1 MRELFSVNEGDG
13 IVEMIGMYTPALITA
28 GAVGLTLATTAV
40 VFGVRKL
47 IRVGQYSYHN
57 SRLSTIG
64 NPYVKRDELLP
75 LVDMGSPLALS
86 KAILSELTPGN
97 SIETFRDVDRSLM
110 ASFHGSMNSLLD
122 GSPDTIKPLI
132 RSYMSHLEGEELKRL
147 LRLLGHRK
155 EPLFP
160 VGWLTSDVERA
171 ILSSKDLP
179 SVMDVLEG
187 QPVSKRVSDLIK
199 VEEGVDLSTVD
210 LAMDLHSLDTL
221 SSMNGLSM
229 GSRKGA
235 KAFLDILSD
244 RYNIHNILRSKAKGS
259 DRDEVIGSLFTNAG
273 IIGRPQLEQMVD
285 SSGIREALSVLS
297 GGHLDPFF
305 KEADISSFTTLE
317 TALDRMILEGS
328 IGLSHSY
335 SSNVGP
341 TIRYMISKE
350 MELRNL
356 RVLFQSAF
364 SGWEPE
370 RTKKMLVMEGVV

>member
-1 MRELFSVNEGDG
+1 MNEGDDLL
-13 IVEMIGMYTPALITA
+13 EMIDVSTPALITA
-28 GAVGLTLATTAV
+28 GAVGLTLVTTAV

-47 IRVGQYSYHN
+47 IRIGQYSYHN
-57 SRLSTIG
+57 SRLSTMG
-64 NPYVKRDELLP
+64 NPYVRRDEVLP
-75 LVDMGSPLALS
+75 LVDIGSPIPLS
-86 KAILSELTPGN
+86 KAITSDLSPGN
-97 SIETFRDVDRSLM
+97 SIETFGDVDRSLM
-110 ASFHGSMNSLLD
+110 ASFHVSMNSLLG

-160 VGWLTSDVERA
+160 IGWMTSDVERA
-171 ILSSKDLP
+171 ILSSRDLP
-179 SVMDVLEG
+179 AVMEVLEG
-187 QPVSKRVSDLIK
+187 QPISKRISELLK
-199 VEEGVDLSTVD
+199 VEEGVDLSAVD
-210 LAMDLHSLDTL
+210 LAIDLHSLDTL
-221 SSMNGLSM
+221 SSINGLTQ
-229 GSRKGA
+229 GSRKGT

-244 RYNIHNILRSKAKGS
+244 RYNIHHILRSKAKGP
-259 DRDEVIGSLFTNAG
+259 DRDDVIGSLFTNSG
-273 IIGRPQLEQMVD
+273 IIGRTQLEQMVD
-285 SSGIREALSVLS
+285 SPGIREAISVLS

-305 KEADISSFTTLE
+305 KEAEISSFTTLE